1 MPPRRIKRVR
11 PRRIKCKKISDV
23 DPLSALVEQAAKKLP
38 LPMKLIQQAHSIH
51 ITAPK
56 RHRSWMVGKLLEL
69 LPSAHPIPQEPHL
82 VKARLVYGVQ
92 YVRAKRQ
99 GKEIDELLLRN
110 VRAAYGVK
118 RCSFDPD
125 LVILFN
131 LWNEENAMAVKKV
144 SKKAVKK
151 VEKKNDTLITE
162 NIAAKIGSVRRPRID
177 FLGFGVSA
185 VIRCLGKQ
193 GLKGSEVMRV
203 MEANNIEVK
212 RATVNTYVQAGR
224 TGTRGKPADL
234 TSAQIRTCMD
244 QAQMEVK

>member
-38 LPMKLIQQAHSIH
+38 LPTKLIQQAHSIH

-162 NIAAKIGSVRRPRID
+162 NIAAKIESVRRPRID

>member
-1 MPPRRIKRVR
+1 
-11 PRRIKCKKISDV
+11 
-23 DPLSALVEQAAKKLP
+23 
-38 LPMKLIQQAHSIH
+38 
-51 ITAPK
+51 
-56 RHRSWMVGKLLEL
+56 
-69 LPSAHPIPQEPHL
+69 
-82 VKARLVYGVQ
+82 
-92 YVRAKRQ
+92 
-99 GKEIDELLLRN
+99 
-110 VRAAYGVK
+110 
-118 RCSFDPD
+118 
-125 LVILFN
+125 
-131 LWNEENAMAVKKV
+131 MAVKKVSKKAVKKVEKKTGKKTTKKTGKKV

-162 NIAAKIGSVRRPRID
+162 NIAAKIESVRRPRID